1 MNTKF
6 LNVSQGLCFTL
17 LAVMA
22 FLSSCTAELDSPG
35 LLSGM
40 EGGQEVRLE
49 LKVPGASG
57 NKSTSRAVD
66 SNVEVL

>member
-40 EGGQEVRLE
+40 EGGQEGVW
-49 LKVPGASG
+49 S
-57 NKSTSRAVD
+57 
-66 SNVEVL
+66 